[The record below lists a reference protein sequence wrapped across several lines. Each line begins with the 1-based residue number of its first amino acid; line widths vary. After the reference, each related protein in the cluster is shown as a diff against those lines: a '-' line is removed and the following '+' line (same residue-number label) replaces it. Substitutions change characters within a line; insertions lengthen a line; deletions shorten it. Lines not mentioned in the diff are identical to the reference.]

1 MADVQD
7 RVMKISEFFKE
18 LQVTQVD
25 GNTVIYVVV
34 NFPMNWIIDKSAEEK
49 YGISVAEGH
58 TAGEYYFCTSIETGF
73 DKVFDAI
80 DFCIQVN
87 KDAME
92 RAKLFQ
98 EKIKELKEIF
108 GDEENSIKK
117 LRTLEFTFPRQKK
130 EMNKKRSPIE
140 EVVDKELGN
149 DEKDE

>member
-1 MADVQD
+1 
-7 RVMKISEFFKE
+7 MKISEFFKE

-25 GNTVIYVVV
+25 GNAVIYVVV

-73 DKVFDAI
+73 DNVFDAI

-108 GDEENSIKK
+108 GNEENSIKK

-130 EMNKKRSPIE
+130 EINKKRSPIE